1 MYGEGD
7 LLFFH
12 TIGGGWICVLRW
24 DMLMKVGRD
33 LKCHKHCQCSP
44 LNDIVV
50 YRNDRI
56 LLFCVRKG
64 PVIFLYCWL
73 ALDLCAPVG
82 HANKSRQGL
91 KKSTT
96 TPADA
101 PNPSKQ

>member
-1 MYGEGD
+1 MKTVKGRRPSPDNPWAECLTGI
-7 LLFFH
+7 LSC
-12 TIGGGWICVLRW
+12 GGALEKFSWCFKPGNFRMNGIA
-24 DMLMKVGRD
+24 
-33 LKCHKHCQCSP
+33 
-44 LNDIVV
+44 V
-50 YRNDRI
+50 YRDSRI

-82 HANKSRQGL
+82 YANESRQGL

>member
-1 MYGEGD
+1 M
-7 LLFFH
+7 
-12 TIGGGWICVLRW
+12 LRW

-64 PVIFLYCWL
+64 SVIFLYCWL